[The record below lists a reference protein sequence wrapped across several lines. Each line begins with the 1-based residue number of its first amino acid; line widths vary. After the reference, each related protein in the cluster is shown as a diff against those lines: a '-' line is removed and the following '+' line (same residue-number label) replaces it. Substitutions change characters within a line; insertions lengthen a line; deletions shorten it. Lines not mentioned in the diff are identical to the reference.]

1 MFHSFIFFFQ
11 IKKNHGLWQEM
22 HLLYLQTYNRC
33 VRQLNSHSTH
43 PIVLSLAAHDLQS
56 NFPDNDPYNEY
67 KQILPPPPPSTSE
80 VVINLPVLWW
90 PLHTTAQRS
99 LKQQLQQD
107 SPHFKSFILGRRRLA
122 IDHRYDSNN

>member
-1 MFHSFIFFFQ
+1 MGCCKKCISFIF
-11 IKKNHGLWQEM
+11 K
-22 HLLYLQTYNRC
+22 
-33 VRQLNSHSTH
+33 HSTDAFDNSI
-43 PIVLSLAAHDLQS
+43 PTQRTPLYSLAAHDLQS